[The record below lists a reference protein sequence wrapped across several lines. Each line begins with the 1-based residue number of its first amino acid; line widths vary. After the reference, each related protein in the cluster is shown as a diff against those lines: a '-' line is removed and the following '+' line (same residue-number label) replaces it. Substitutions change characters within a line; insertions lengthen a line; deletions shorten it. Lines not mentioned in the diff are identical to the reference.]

1 MGKTIF
7 NKFALRYNPWH
18 KSSVWKFYTTWT
30 LILIILVIVITAL
43 GCKTP
48 RGIWRG
54 AFSLFV
60 GAAITGII
68 FMGVY
73 HKAITKRYFSNVK
86 HPRYIIALL
95 DIIFHIIPLALVIWS
110 IPWMRKH
117 CDKVN
122 QWTTL
127 TMILIVLITSI
138 LYLSI
143 FGTKLYPAPAKVLI
157 PIASCTTA
165 AAMISITLL

>member
-1 MGKTIF
+1 MRKKVF
-7 NKFALRYNPWH
+7 NKFLQRYNPRH
-18 KSSVWKFYTTWT
+18 KSTVWKFYTTWT
-30 LILIILVIVITAL
+30 LILVILVSMITAL
-43 GCKTP
+43 GYKTP

-68 FMGVY
+68 FMWVY
-73 HKAITKRYFSNVK
+73 HKAIAKRYFSNVK
-86 HPRYIIALL
+86 HARYIIATL

-127 TMILIVLITSI
+127 TMILIVLITSM

-143 FGTKLYPAPAKVLI
+143 FGTSLYPAPAKVLI
-157 PIASCTTA
+157 PIAVCTTI
-165 AAMISITLL
+165 AAMIFITL